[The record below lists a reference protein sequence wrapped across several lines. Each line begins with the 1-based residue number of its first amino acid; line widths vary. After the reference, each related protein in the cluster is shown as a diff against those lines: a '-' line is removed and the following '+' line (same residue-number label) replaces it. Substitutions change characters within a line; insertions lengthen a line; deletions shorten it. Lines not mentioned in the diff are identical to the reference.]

1 MGSLPEIVVDGV
13 TGFLCDTVDEAV
25 ERVRQL
31 AALDRRACRARVEGE
46 FSVERMVDRY
56 ASAYARALE
65 MRLPPAPSERLKE
78 MRRHDWWD
86 RPMGYTEIPPKP
98 KNLDF
103 A

>member
-13 TGFLCDTVDEAV
+13 TGFLCDTADEAV
-25 ERVRQL
+25 ERVPQL
-31 AALDRRACRARVEGE
+31 AALDRHACRTRVERE

-78 MRRHDWWD
+78 IRRHDWWD